1 MFTAVSPALH
11 KALRSPTA
19 QVYSMTNLRN
29 YEKHANE
36 CTEIFIALM
45 KELEGQ
51 KVDLTHYFQWY
62 AFDVVSSITFQRRLG
77 FLETRSDVFGMIE
90 FSDVSA
96 CECSNFCLLVNV
108 VPFP

>member
-29 YEKHANE
+29 YENHANE

-45 KELEGQ
+45 KDLEGQ
-51 KVDLTHYFQWY
+51 KVDLTQHFQWY
-62 AFDVVSSITFQRRLG
+62 AFDVVAMITFQRRLG
-77 FLETRSDVFGMIE
+77 FLETRDDVFGMIDFADVCLSQRIV
-90 FSDVSA
+90 FSFAQV
-96 CECSNFCLLVNV
+96 
-108 VPFP
+108 